1 MEPSYSLIVSTETT
15 FPLIIPVLIVIDLLS
30 LAKLSRTLIASS
42 KFLENKSAF
51 GPSRNSVKSNFK
63 SSRAN
68 LTNVFL

>member
-1 MEPSYSLIVSTETT
+1 MPPASTDNNVSIGGTLAYSLIVSTETT

-51 GPSRNSVKSNFK
+51 GPLEFS
-63 SSRAN
+63 
-68 LTNVFL
+68 